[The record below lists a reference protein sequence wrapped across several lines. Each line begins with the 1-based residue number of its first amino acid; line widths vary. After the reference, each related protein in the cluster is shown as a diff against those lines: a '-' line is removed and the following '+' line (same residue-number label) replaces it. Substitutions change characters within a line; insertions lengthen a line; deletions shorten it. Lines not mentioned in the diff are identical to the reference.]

1 MNDRET
7 FDTQQEAKRETL
19 GKVSESTRE
28 RMFGGLDKYL
38 TAEAAHARKAAK
50 AEPRREPRRSS

>member
-19 GKVSESTRE
+19 GTLSESTRE

-50 AEPRREPRRSS
+50 AETRREPRRSS

>member
-19 GKVSESTRE
+19 GKVSQSTRE
-28 RMFGGLDKYL
+28 RMFGALDKYL

-50 AEPRREPRRSS
+50 AESRRAPRRSA

>member
-1 MNDRET
+1 MNERES

-19 GKVSESTRE
+19 GKVSESTR
-28 RMFGGLDKYL
+28 RRLFGGLDRYL

-50 AEPRREPRRSS
+50 AEARKARRRRS